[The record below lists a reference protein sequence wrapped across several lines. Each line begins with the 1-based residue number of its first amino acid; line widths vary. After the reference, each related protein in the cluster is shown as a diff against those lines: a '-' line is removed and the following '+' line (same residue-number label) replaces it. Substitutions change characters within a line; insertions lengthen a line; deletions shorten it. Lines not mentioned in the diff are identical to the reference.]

1 MSKVKRYNP
10 QVVQPEMIK
19 RGFLLY
25 LFLIPLFLAVVI
37 ALFKMKFVAFV
48 LNAIAFVLLSG
59 VLYLS
64 KKGFAQEMNYNKA
77 VFAKA
82 PKVQYKNFSAYLL
95 GIATFYT
102 AFIAGSQPLFYA
114 LFYGVISIV
123 GYWLYYGFDPRLDKL
138 EDFGDVSA
146 DMVLETFTEAQKKL
160 AKVKSDNEKI
170 KEKELHSKIEVAIE
184 RAQAILDALA
194 QDPKDIRVAR
204 KFLIVYIDG
213 VAKVTTSYIALGE
226 SDIDPLTREKMLALM
241 DDVEVRFAKEMRRL
255 KENNKFDLD
264 VQIDVLKE
272 QIKN

>member
-1 MSKVKRYNP
+1 MSKAKRYNP

-48 LNAIAFVLLSG
+48 LNTIAFVLLSG

-77 VFAKA
+77 IFAKA

-102 AFIAGSQPLFYA
+102 AFIAGSQPFFYA
-114 LFYGVISIV
+114 LFYAVISIV

-170 KEKELHSKIEVAIE
+170 KDKKLHSKIEVAIE

-213 VAKVTTSYIALGE
+213 VAKVTTSYIALDE
-226 SDIDPLTREKMLALM
+226 SDIEALTREKMLALM
-241 DDVEVRFAKEMRRL
+241 DDVEVRFAKEMHRL

>member
-10 QVVQPEMIK
+10 PEVQADMIK

-48 LNAIAFVLLSG
+48 LNAIAFVLLSA

-77 VFAKA
+77 IFIKA
-82 PKVQYKNFSAYLL
+82 PKIQYKSFSAYLL
-95 GIATFYT
+95 GVAVFYT
-102 AFIAGSQPLFYA
+102 AFIAGSHSLIHALFYA
-114 LFYGVISIV
+114 VISIV

-146 DMVLETFTEAQKKL
+146 DMVLETFAEAQEKL
-160 AKVKSDNEKI
+160 AKVQSDNEKI
-170 KEKELHSKIEVAIE
+170 KDEELQGKIEVAIE

-194 QDPKDIRVAR
+194 EDPKDIRVAR

-213 VAKVTTSYIALGE
+213 VAKVTTSYTALE
-226 SDIDPLTREKMLALM
+226 ERDIDTLTREKMLALM
-241 DDVEVRFAKEMRRL
+241 DDVEVRFTKEMQRL

-264 VQIDVLKE
+264 VHIDVLKE